1 MTLLTLLVN
10 DLIPFKF
17 LHLGFLNNQSSQSW
31 IHILKCFQLHKQP
44 LYSFNV
50 PLILWALEQAL
61 HVFYLIQLK
70 SPYSWLNLFVCLLHN
85 FLLNLF
91 NVLLDLAIK
100 FLPLVIAL
108 LLISSIFVLIKEIVE
123 GEVELLVEPPDLLKE
138 FIERVLVLF
147 ADIRLPDLKSVL
159 QLEEIV

>member
-1 MTLLTLLVN
+1 
-10 DLIPFKF
+10 
-17 LHLGFLNNQSSQSW
+17 
-31 IHILKCFQLHKQP
+31 
-44 LYSFNV
+44 
-50 PLILWALEQAL
+50 
-61 HVFYLIQLK
+61 
-70 SPYSWLNLFVCLLHN
+70 
-85 FLLNLF
+85 
-91 NVLLDLAIK
+91 
-100 FLPLVIAL
+100 LVIAL